1 MLRSL
6 TPVVKRPPIW
16 RPPRTSHRLLSTTRA
31 LRNAQRPTKPE
42 DNGLRPEE
50 TNEARQAGEARPAKE
65 DDSSTPIILDAPS
78 GSQAPLELST
88 EVDETPA
95 KPADADARVPH
106 EDASREARSP
116 SSDFTSSA
124 HSESASSHPES
135 ASNSPSDPPTPSKAE
150 EILAQ
155 LQTRLREFAEQTA
168 IAVRNRADDFTAR
181 SKSTFSQLG
190 AELNRVTG
198 YEEIDALKKDV
209 VARETH
215 INEARKAA
223 RDAKLAYERAVLQRS
238 NSQREVND
246 LLQRKSTW
254 TDTDVSR
261 FTTLVREDHLFEQ
274 AELRAKAQ
282 ADAAEEAVE
291 REFTAL
297 MQAILARYHEEQV
310 WSDKIRS
317 ASTYGQLAALALNL
331 LVFILATIAV
341 EPWKRRR
348 LAATFERKVEELS
361 REMERTVA
369 TGIAGVSEKME
380 VQNVAARETIA
391 VLLKQIELERE
402 ARERER
408 SRTVTQAASELLV
421 GKDEKAY
428 ELTTVAATTA
438 VVAGLLGW
446 LLRSSLT

>member
-1 MLRSL
+1 ML
-6 TPVVKRPPIW
+6 K
-16 RPPRTSHRLLSTTRA
+16 LSFDCRRRYTDA
-31 LRNAQRPTKPE
+31 SSS
-42 DNGLRPEE
+42 
-50 TNEARQAGEARPAKE
+50 RPAAFVRCSDRSPQWE
-65 DDSSTPIILDAPS
+65 DARSA
-78 GSQAPLELST
+78 AE
-88 EVDETPA
+88 
-95 KPADADARVPH
+95 DARVPH
-106 EDASREARSP
+106 EDAAREAQST
-116 SSDFTSSA
+116 SSDF
-124 HSESASSHPES
+124 ASSSHPEPGSSQPES

-331 LVFILATIAV
+331 LVFILATVAV

-361 REMERTVA
+361 KEMERTVA

-380 VQNVAARETIA
+380 AQN
-391 VLLKQIELERE
+391 IELERE

-408 SRTVTQAASELLV
+408 SRSMAQAASELLV

>member
-1 MLRSL
+1 MTQEILEK
-6 TPVVKRPPIW
+6 PVDK
-16 RPPRTSHRLLSTTRA
+16 
-31 LRNAQRPTKPE
+31 E
-42 DNGLRPEE
+42 DNLRML
-50 TNEARQAGEARPAKE
+50 
-65 DDSSTPIILDAPS
+65 LDLN
-78 GSQAPLELST
+78 GGICEVVTGVVLT
-88 EVDETPA
+88 E
-95 KPADADARVPH
+95 DARVPH
-106 EDASREARSP
+106 EDAAREAQST
-116 SSDFTSSA
+116 SSDFASSS
-124 HSESASSHPES
+124 HPEPGSSHPES